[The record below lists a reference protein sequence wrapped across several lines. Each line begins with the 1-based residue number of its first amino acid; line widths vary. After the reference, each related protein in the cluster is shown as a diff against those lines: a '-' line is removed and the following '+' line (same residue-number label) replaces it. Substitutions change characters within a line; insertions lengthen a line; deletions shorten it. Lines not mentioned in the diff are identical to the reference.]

1 MCVDLY
7 FTLRNPFHKP
17 VSNSVW
23 IHVLVIL
30 LACIITIPIGASRL
44 FVYREEFQFCWTI
57 YKEGFNFW
65 HLFVVYLPVISVAI
79 GGIIVTYWSLKR
91 LKSRMLNDTFELRW
105 KIIKRQT
112 VIVACFTISYFC
124 QGVIWMM
131 TFMDHRNQ
139 LILSEPYLLSIF
151 VLSGVF
157 FDLIAWCAKDVLLL
171 CWENNMPLSSSN
183 DLKMSLDSTIEI
195 KQLILKDHNQ
205 PYKSP
210 NIGGQNPKNRSV
222 TARTQLLQQKYS
234 RTPKKEK
241 DGLSAQNLSNALR
254 REVITFITAGLVTGV
269 KVTAW
274 ETKNEYIQI
283 SQHGQIKTSMDDYRE
298 DTEFKTH
305 PALLLF
311 HYQQT
316 KKKPQAK
323 HYGKAH
329 SYAEYLFAHEQ
340 YQTKIGK
347 KEEEDEDSI
356 DDKYS
361 NVCDDN
367 EYNEYNIVPEQK
379 YSNVNDDNYSQDMT
393 SSSNETPDI
402 SPDMTSSNDD
412 NYFTRYGSSV

>member
-124 QGVIWMM
+124 QGIIWMM
-131 TFMDHRNQ
+131 TFLDHRNQ
-139 LILSEPYLLSIF
+139 LTLSEPYLLSIF

-157 FDLIAWCAKDVLLL
+157 FDLIAWCAKDILLL
-171 CWENNMPLSSSN
+171 CWKNN
-183 DLKMSLDSTIEI
+183 DLKMSLDSNSRRTNKISDGSAIEII
-195 KQLILKDHNQ
+195 KQLKDRNQ
-205 PYKSP
+205 PYKTP
-210 NIGGQNPKNRSV
+210 NI
-222 TARTQLLQQKYS
+222 TARTQLLEQKYS
-234 RTPKKEK
+234 QTPKKEK
-241 DGLSAQNLSNALR
+241 DELSARQNLSTALR
-254 REVITFITAGLVTGV
+254 RELITFITAGLVTGV

-274 ETKNEYIQI
+274 ETNKNKDMGNAYN
-283 SQHGQIKTSMDDYRE
+283 D
-298 DTEFKTH
+298 F
-305 PALLLF
+305 F
-311 HYQQT
+311 
-316 KKKPQAK
+316 
-323 HYGKAH
+323 YG
-329 SYAEYLFAHEQ
+329 
-340 YQTKIGK
+340 
-347 KEEEDEDSI
+347 EEVD
-356 DDKYS
+356 
-361 NVCDDN
+361 
-367 EYNEYNIVPEQK
+367 
-379 YSNVNDDNYSQDMT
+379 
-393 SSSNETPDI
+393 
-402 SPDMTSSNDD
+402 
-412 NYFTRYGSSV
+412 